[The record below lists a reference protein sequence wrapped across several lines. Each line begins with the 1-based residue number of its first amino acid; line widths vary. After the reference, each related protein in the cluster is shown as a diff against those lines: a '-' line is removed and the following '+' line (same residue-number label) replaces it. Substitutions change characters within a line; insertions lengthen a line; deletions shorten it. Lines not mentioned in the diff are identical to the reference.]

1 MGTFF
6 LYMGLFR
13 IVSKSI
19 MGRYAQE
26 PDNASKTAKAR
37 GSNLG
42 VHFKNTRETA
52 QAIKKM
58 PLSRA
63 SRYLK
68 NVIAQKEIIP
78 FRRFMGGVGR
88 HAQAKVHGTSQGRW
102 PVKSAEFL
110 LHLLKNAESNAEC
123 KGLDA
128 DHLGVDHIQ
137 VNRAPTMRRRTYR
150 AHGRINPYMSSP
162 CHIEICLVEKEQ
174 AFSKTAAPEEP
185 EKKKV
190 SQKKLK
196 RQKLQMDRSEGAM

>member
-1 MGTFF
+1 
-6 LYMGLFR
+6 MGLSDQ
-13 IVSKSI
+13 VAKLV

-26 PDNASKTAKAR
+26 PDNPSKTAKAR
-37 GSNLG
+37 GSNLR

-63 SRYLK
+63 TRYLK

-110 LHLLKNAESNAEC
+110 LHLLKNAESNAEY

-128 DHLGVDHIQ
+128 DHLVVDHIQ
-137 VNRAPTMRRRTYR
+137 VNRAPKMRRRTYR

-174 AFSKTAAPEEP
+174 AFARGGEEP

-190 SQKKLK
+190 SKKKL
-196 RQKLQMDRSEGAM
+196 QKQKVAASRAEGAM

>member
-1 MGTFF
+1 
-6 LYMGLFR
+6 MGLFR
-13 IVSKSI
+13 LVSKSI

-26 PDNASKTAKAR
+26 PENASKTATAR
-37 GSNLG
+37 GSNLR

-63 SRYLK
+63 TRYLK

-88 HAQAKVHGTSQGRW
+88 HAHAKAHGTSQGRW
-102 PVKSAEFL
+102 PKKSAEFL
-110 LHLLKNAESNAEC
+110 LHLLKNAESNAEY

-128 DHLGVDHIQ
+128 DHLVVDHIQ
-137 VNRAPTMRRRTYR
+137 VNRAPKMRRRTYR

-162 CHIEICLVEKEQ
+162 CHIELTLVEKEQ
-174 AFSKTAAPEEP
+174 AFAKASAEEP